1 MKAVLF
7 HDGDGREIAGD
18 LLKKIKKQKIHGET
32 LLLEGPWESAESPI
46 GEILAD
52 TTHVI
57 AVFPNLA
64 GSGPSGLSLFSF
76 AAGFALGACLP
87 MVFYGEGS
95 RSLAPRFVKNFSQF
109 TNDAEFLAY
118 LAREAEEWKRD
129 HALKQ
134 ARSNLLERGIPV
146 TVDYLGRCIAEKNG
160 EAVALFLQAG
170 FSPDTLDKT
179 GVPLLCLAARSGDR
193 ETVKML
199 LKNGASVNLPAR
211 DRGGSALI
219 DAALGKYSGI
229 LGDLLKAG
237 ADTDVKTKDGQSALI
252 IAVGLNDE
260 PAVEL
265 LLKAGANAD
274 DPDSLGASARKYAA
288 LFNRP
293 GIVKLF
299 AAYAPPTPEKQ
310 EKPCPGK

>member
-1 MKAVLF
+1 MKAILL
-7 HDGDGREIAGD
+7 HDGDSREIAGN
-18 LLKKIKKQKIHGET
+18 LLKTIKKQSIHGET
-32 LLLEGPWESAESPI
+32 LLLEGAWESAESYI

-57 AVFPNLA
+57 AVFSNPV

-87 MVFYGEGS
+87 LVFYGEGS
-95 RSLAPRFVKNFSQF
+95 PSLAPRFVKNFSQF

-118 LAREAEEWKRD
+118 MVREAEEWKRD
-129 HALKQ
+129 HTLKQ
-134 ARSNLLERGIPV
+134 ARSSLLERGMPV

-179 GVPLLCLAARSGDR
+179 GVPLLCLASRSGDR
-193 ETVKML
+193 EIVKLL

-219 DAALGKYSGI
+219 DAALGKYSDI
-229 LGDLLKAG
+229 LGDLLKVG

-288 LFNRP
+288 LFNRS
-293 GIVKLF
+293 GMAKLF
-299 AAYAPPTPEKQ
+299 AAYAPPAPEKQ